1 MHIVAVLSLLLSSP
15 ARDEKALRDAF
26 QKEIKAKEPAKRV
39 EAAKK
44 LAGAKEEET
53 VALLAAHLKDAAK
66 EVQLAVAETL
76 EGAED
81 SGGVAIKPLAA
92 VLTDKKA
99 DPDVRLACAK
109 AIAKAKYKADP
120 TAALIETISTISNED
135 KHLFKFG
142 AAATQVLNGFAGQD
156 FGQGKLTPGLWEK
169 WWGENKEKLK
179 KADEAL
185 LAEYRKSQ
193 RK

>member
-1 MHIVAVLSLLLSSP
+1 MWTIAVLSLFLSPP

-26 QKEIKAKEPAKRV
+26 QKEIRAKDAAKRV
-39 EAAKK
+39 EAAKT

-53 VALLAAHLKDAAK
+53 IALLAGHLKDAAK

-81 SGGVAIKPLAA
+81 SGGAAIKPLAA
-92 VLTDKKA
+92 VLVDKKA

-109 AIAKAKYKADP
+109 ALAKAKYKADP
-120 TAALIETISTISNED
+120 TAAMIQAISTISNEE

-142 AAATQVLNGFAGQD
+142 SDATKVLNKFAGED
-156 FGQGKLTPGLWEK
+156 FGEGKLTPGLWEK
-169 WWGENKEKLK
+169 WWAENKEKLK
-179 KADEAL
+179 KEDEAK
-185 LAEYRKSQ
+185 LAEYKKSRK
-193 RK
+193 K

>member
-1 MHIVAVLSLLLSSP
+1 MWTIAVLSLLLSPP

-26 QKEIKAKEPAKRV
+26 TKEIKVKDAAKRV

-53 VALLAAHLKDAAK
+53 IALLAAHLKDAAK

-92 VLTDKKA
+92 VLNDKKA

-109 AIAKAKYKADP
+109 ALAKAKYKADP
-120 TAALIETISTISNED
+120 IAAMIEAISNISNEE

-142 AAATQVLNGFAGQD
+142 ADATGVLNGFAGQD
-156 FGQGKLTPGLWEK
+156 FGRGKLTPGLWEK

-179 KADEAL
+179 KEDEAK
-185 LAEYRKSQ
+185 LAEYKKSRK
-193 RK
+193 K